1 MKLNKL
7 VIIGL
12 ATISLVACKEDYL
25 SVKGTDTLNSETYR
39 EMVKKIPIC

>member
-12 ATISLVACKEDYL
+12 ATISLVACKEDYRPYEPTL
-25 SVKGTDTLNSETYR
+25 SIRNVQR
-39 EMVKKIPIC
+39 QKKS